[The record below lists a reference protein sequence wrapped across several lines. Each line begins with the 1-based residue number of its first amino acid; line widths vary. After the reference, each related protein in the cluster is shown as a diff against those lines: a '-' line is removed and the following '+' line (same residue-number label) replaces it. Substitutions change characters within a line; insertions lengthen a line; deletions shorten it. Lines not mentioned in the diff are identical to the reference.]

1 MYHVVMVNNLTK
13 KEKVI
18 FKTKYY
24 FLSFINLMFEQLICA
39 GGMTD
44 FYFKIEKAEHVRL

>member
-1 MYHVVMVNNLTK
+1 MFNVIKVDSLTK

-24 FLSFINLMFEQLICA
+24 FLSFIILMFEQLICA
-39 GGMTD
+39 GGVTD
-44 FYFKIEKAEHVRL
+44 FYFKIEKA